1 MISNGKDGTK
11 NIDKSI
17 NDEMF
22 AKNPNVSFGINVK
35 VIGKD
40 SLHLPPA
47 LSTNSTNVSN
57 DNDPKWSNNNESIFD
72 YFNVFNYFN
81 NQSNTKSSPLE
92 TIIPPN
98 MVKVNVYGLT
108 YLNRLLEIAQCGIYH
123 SGVEVYGIEWAYGG
137 FELPVSSIYRMDK
150 PRDLVSLS
158 IENKFHFIETIVMG
172 PTNFTR
178 TEIESIL
185 IDMGKSEWIGT
196 NYHLLNQNCNSF
208 TDTLCKILCGRSI
221 PTWINRL
228 ATTLAKFPY
237 LVQMLPEEYFTP
249 FALRRQMTTT
259 EPTLKSSTIE
269 ETVGKIGLNQ
279 NFKSNDINNL
289 KTELSQSKTP
299 RFCYCL
305 SSSPSSSP
313 SSSVSSPI
321 SSKSILKSIPS
332 NQKLSK
338 TIIVNQQPNLNQKI
352 FEPNKSNGIEPI
364 ILSIDERATN
374 ITNIDSIES
383 TKSDSTKVALDNIN
397 KSDQI
402 NDSSSTISSSMSQLI
417 NVKSENKDDD
427 GRL

>member
-40 SLHLPPA
+40 SLHFPPA

-178 TEIESIL
+178 TEIESI
-185 IDMGKSEWIGT
+185 
-196 NYHLLNQNCNSF
+196 
-208 TDTLCKILCGRSI
+208 
-221 PTWINRL
+221 
-228 ATTLAKFPY
+228 
-237 LVQMLPEEYFTP
+237 
-249 FALRRQMTTT
+249 
-259 EPTLKSSTIE
+259 
-269 ETVGKIGLNQ
+269 
-279 NFKSNDINNL
+279 
-289 KTELSQSKTP
+289 
-299 RFCYCL
+299 
-305 SSSPSSSP
+305 
-313 SSSVSSPI
+313 VSYS
-321 SSKSILKSIPS
+321 
-332 NQKLSK
+332 
-338 TIIVNQQPNLNQKI
+338 
-352 FEPNKSNGIEPI
+352 
-364 ILSIDERATN
+364 
-374 ITNIDSIES
+374 
-383 TKSDSTKVALDNIN
+383 
-397 KSDQI
+397 
-402 NDSSSTISSSMSQLI
+402 
-417 NVKSENKDDD
+417 
-427 GRL
+427 